1 MLAASTAR
9 RLQPARARRT
19 TTHWLREATLSEVRA
34 TDLAN
39 NTDPTPASYTWTV
52 NTVPSGTGFCS
63 ILGNDPKPS
72 LLDQDIYKLRGT
84 KGEQVR
90 IRLEAIGNNNTGD
103 KASLTLV
110 GIGLL
115 KTDNSALPNEVS
127 AVLPTTGEY
136 LVIVAELPLILS
148 SSQIQRKLLRLG
160 SIFRQCGADVSTK
173 GVGGVI
179 VRSIQGNAGLSSD

>member
-1 MLAASTAR
+1 MQPGR
-9 RLQPARARRT
+9 RCVYSVHSAQNYTNVANGSHT
-19 TTHWLREATLSEVRA
+19 FQVRA

-52 NTVPSGTGFCS
+52 NTAPSGTVLCS

-72 LLDQDIYKLRGT
+72 VLDQDIYELRGT

-90 IRLEAIGNNNTGD
+90 IRLEAIGNGNTGD
-103 KASLTLV
+103 RASLALV

-127 AVLPTTGEY
+127 AVLPVTGEY
-136 LVIVAELPLILS
+136 LVIVAEQPLILS
-148 SSQIQRKLLRLG
+148 SSR
-160 SIFRQCGADVSTK
+160 FRGNYCVS
-173 GVGGVI
+173 VQ
-179 VRSIQGNAGLSSD
+179 SSGNAAQTFQPKEWVE